1 MREKLLAGTVT
12 AIVIAP
18 LCAIC
23 ILGPVAI
30 GGFFAVWF
38 GWMGDLSVS
47 QIIAFGV
54 IAAAIVFGITCYR
67 RWLKTQTVAT
77 ESEVQS

>member
-1 MREKLLAGTVT
+1 MRENLLAGTVT

-18 LCAIC
+18 LCAVC
-23 ILGPVAI
+23 VFGPAAI
-30 GGFFAVWF
+30 GGFFAVWL
-38 GWMGDLSVS
+38 GWMGDLSAS

-54 IAAAIVFGITCYR
+54 IAAAIVFGITRYR
-67 RWLKTQTVAT
+67 RWLKTQKVAT